1 MFGDYLDN
9 LSVANKHENIAVMMD
24 NCSVHKTPAMKM
36 KMEELNIKFIW
47 NVPYSPDLNPIEAC
61 FSKIKNY
68 YKRQKLNKLMNE
80 E

>member
-24 NCSVHKTPAMKM
+24 NCSVHKTEAMKM